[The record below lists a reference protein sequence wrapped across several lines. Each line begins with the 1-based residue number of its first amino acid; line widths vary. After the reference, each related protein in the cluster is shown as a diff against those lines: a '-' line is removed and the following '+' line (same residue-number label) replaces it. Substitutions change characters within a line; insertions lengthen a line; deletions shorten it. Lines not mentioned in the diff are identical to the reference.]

1 MADQRDTEKKI
12 FNCIYLLLS
21 MRGLHCWV
29 GFSLDEA
36 SGGYSLVGVH
46 GLLVAVAS
54 LIVEHRFWS
63 AWAS

>member
-1 MADQRDTEKKI
+1 MADQSDTEKKF

-21 MRGLHCWV
+21 MRGLHRWV
-29 GFSLDEA
+29 GFSLGAA

-54 LIVEHRFWS
+54 LVVEHKFWS